1 MCSKKE
7 IKPPC
12 GLPYGSLPCT
22 FNSRKD
28 ALSSSGRTNSQTE
41 PPVLVICL
49 YNMLPLFKVLTTF
62 QLVPWPSKNGGGA
75 STTSSPPPPSFF
87 KRCWKYMP
95 MVLGHIFMQVYL
107 FSDIHIFFRMEA
119 IMFRLGHT
127 PGHMIRLVNKHT
139 ESCQNFGNGWV
150 IMLGIHF

>member
-49 YNMLPLFKVLTTF
+49 HNMLPLFKVSYN
-62 QLVPWPSKNGGGA
+62 VPA
-75 STTSSPPPPSFF
+75 SSMTKQEWWMVVPQPLPSPPPPFF
-87 KRCWKYMP
+87 LTILEIYANG
-95 MVLGHIFMQVYL
+95 LGTYFYAGLSIF
-107 FSDIHIFFRMEA
+107 R
-119 IMFRLGHT
+119 
-127 PGHMIRLVNKHT
+127 
-139 ESCQNFGNGWV
+139 
-150 IMLGIHF
+150 

>member
-49 YNMLPLFKVLTTF
+49 YNVLLLFKVLTKHFTY
-62 QLVPWPSKNGGGA
+62 LHDKTSGGVF
-75 STTSSPPPPSFF
+75 SPSFF
-87 KRCWKYMP
+87 SNDVEY
-95 MVLGHIFMQVYL
+95 I
-107 FSDIHIFFRMEA
+107 E
-119 IMFRLGHT
+119 
-127 PGHMIRLVNKHT
+127 
-139 ESCQNFGNGWV
+139 
-150 IMLGIHF
+150 